1 MSTSVRLPL
10 NGVSVHDLAGLA
22 HLGLGTSDSA
32 INHNRLA
39 RGSHLPNGQTS
50 RGRDVVTR
58 ERLTDVVA
66 QEVEHDLHALA
77 RLALL
82 LGVSALALGVGR
94 IKLRQKLGRL
104 GGDVLGHLS
113 VDDGLVELAVSHN

>member
-32 INHNRLA
+32 VNHNRLA

-50 RGRDVVTR
+50 RGRDIVTR

-66 QEVEHDLHALA
+66 QEVEHALHALA
-77 RLALL
+77 HLALL
-82 LGVSALALGVGR
+82 LGVGALALGIGLVQLGE
-94 IKLRQKLGRL
+94 QFGRL
-104 GGDVLGHLS
+104 GGDVLGHLGA
-113 VDDGLVELAVSHN
+113 DDGLVELAVSHN